1 MRVPTSFALVFS
13 FGFLKG
19 GSDVVRSRCRS
30 RCRCRF
36 YTLVLSLFCA
46 LSVALN
52 RIVVYFPSLD
62 FRLVSVPVSFTF
74 TFFLLFVIGIYTSH
88 SFLCLTRH
96 FANLSF
102 LPPYFETF
110 LTVVSILLM

>member
-19 GSDVVRSRCRS
+19 GSDVVRSRSRS
-30 RCRCRF
+30 RF

-74 TFFLLFVIGIYTSH
+74 TFLLLFVIGIYTSH

-110 LTVVSILLM
+110 LTAVSILLM